1 MEWAVAFLII
11 MSVLV
16 LSGCALYVLLPSL
29 SDVSKPHC
37 PHDPSYDDD

>member
-1 MEWAVAFLII
+1 MEWAVVFLM

-29 SDVSKPHC
+29 SEVSELHS